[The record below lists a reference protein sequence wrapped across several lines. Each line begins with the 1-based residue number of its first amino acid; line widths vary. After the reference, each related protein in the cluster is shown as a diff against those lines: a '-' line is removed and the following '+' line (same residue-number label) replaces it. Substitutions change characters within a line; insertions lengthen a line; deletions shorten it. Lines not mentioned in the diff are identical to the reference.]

1 MIELKSVSKTYQTGE
16 LALDDVS
23 LSVGAGEIFGI
34 VGKSGAGKS
43 TMLKLMGLLEQPTQ
57 GTITMF
63 GEDATCLKNSTANA
77 IKKKIGTVFQGY
89 NLLMQRNVAKN
100 IAFGLE
106 LLKHDKKYIK
116 ERVTELANLVG
127 LGEKLDA
134 YPAKLSGGQK
144 QRVAIARALA
154 TSPKIL
160 LCDEPTSALDS
171 FTAKE
176 ILRLIKDIN
185 QSLGMTIVIITHD
198 IHVVKA
204 ICHRTAVMD
213 AGRVVEVGNTDFLIN
228 NPQNPETKQLLNFE
242 I

>member
-1 MIELKSVSKTYQTGE
+1 MIDFKDVSKTYPTGE
-16 LALDDVS
+16 KALSDINLTVA
-23 LSVGAGEIFGI
+23 AGEIFGI

-43 TMLKLMGLLEQPTQ
+43 TLLKLMGLLESPTS

-63 GEDATCLKNSTANA
+63 DEDATCLKNGRANA
-77 IKKKIGTVFQGY
+77 IKKQIGTVFQGY
-89 NLLMQRNVAKN
+89 NLLMQRSVAKN

-106 LLKHDKKYIK
+106 LSKHDKKANK
-116 ERVTELANLVG
+116 QRASELAQLVG
-127 LGEKLDA
+127 LENKLDA

-154 TSPKIL
+154 TNPKIL

-176 ILRLIKDIN
+176 ILRLLKDIN
-185 QSLGMTIVIITHD
+185 QKLGMTIVIITHD
-198 IHVVKA
+198 IHVIKA
-204 ICHRTAVMD
+204 ICHRTAVVD
-213 AGRVVEVGNTDFLIN
+213 GGEIVEIG
-228 NPQNPETKQLLNFE
+228 ETKQVLENPQDERTKLLLDFE